1 MAEPKKK
8 TTRTTA
14 RKTTERKV
22 ARKPTARSKKTSV
35 ITHEHV
41 AERAYYLSLER
52 GGDAFENW
60 LQAERDLAAV

>member
-1 MAEPKKK
+1 MAEAKQK

-14 RKTTERKV
+14 RKSTERKP
-22 ARKPTARSKKTSV
+22 ARKSTTRGRKTAAV
-35 ITHEHV
+35 AHEHI

-60 LQAERDLAAV
+60 IQAERELTTV